1 MAAATQTEVPTAKST
16 IKRLRVA
23 QNVSVRELA
32 RRLGITA
39 GAISQIER
47 SEANGRINV
56 STLRKVLGALDAELT
71 IDTHPTTAA
80 ARPPRAPFTR
90 REERVAYELHRTL
103 AKRLIDN
110 PDAVL
115 ATVPENLSRMRS
127 KTHGSFAHELLD
139 EWERLS
145 KGPIGAIIDV
155 ALGPDERSVELRQN
169 SPFAGA
175 LSNQERLDAIARAA
189 S

>member
-1 MAAATQTEVPTAKST
+1 M
-16 IKRLRVA
+16 
-23 QNVSVRELA
+23 
-32 RRLGITA
+32 
-39 GAISQIER
+39 
-47 SEANGRINV
+47 

-71 IDTHPTTAA
+71 IDARPTTAA
-80 ARPPRAPFTR
+80 GRPPRAPFRR

-115 ATVPENLSRMRS
+115 AAVPENLARMRS
-127 KTHGSFAHELLD
+127 KTHGTFAQELLD

-145 KGPIGAIIDV
+145 EGSIGAIIDV
-155 ALGPDERSVELRQN
+155 AMGLDERSVELRQN

-175 LSNQERLDAIARAA
+175 LSNQERLDAIARAV